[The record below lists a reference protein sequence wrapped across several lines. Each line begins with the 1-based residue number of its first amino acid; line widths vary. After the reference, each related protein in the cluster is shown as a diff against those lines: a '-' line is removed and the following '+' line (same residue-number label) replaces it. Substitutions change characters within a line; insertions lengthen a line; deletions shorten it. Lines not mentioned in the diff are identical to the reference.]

1 MVALS
6 LLIALN
12 WPTKSSY
19 IFAWEGT
26 INGDNEVMS
35 VMYMIVFN
43 ETYLC
48 PGIHIQSVCQRSACA
63 SAGPFAAIRRAV
75 DGISPIMQGDSA
87 VFDRTALW
95 RISAIYTETTLWG
108 SVSETR
114 SCGQLCQLNIT
125 TYAYSL
131 PF

>member
-35 VMYMIVFN
+35 VMYMIVFY

-48 PGIHIQSVCQRSACA
+48 PLPPDIHIQSVCQRSACA
-63 SAGPFAAIRRAV
+63 SAGPFAAIH
-75 DGISPIMQGDSA
+75 
-87 VFDRTALW
+87 
-95 RISAIYTETTLWG
+95 
-108 SVSETR
+108 
-114 SCGQLCQLNIT
+114 
-125 TYAYSL
+125 
-131 PF
+131 